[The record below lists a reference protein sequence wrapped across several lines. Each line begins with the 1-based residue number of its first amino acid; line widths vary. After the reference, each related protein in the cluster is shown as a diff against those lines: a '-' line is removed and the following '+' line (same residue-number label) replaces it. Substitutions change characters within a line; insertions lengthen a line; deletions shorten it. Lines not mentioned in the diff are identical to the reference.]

1 LLYPALYS
9 RQRNHDDSFKVNFV
23 RAFKKG
29 EIQLVELQRMILDTD
44 IGTDVDDAMAVALS
58 MFSPEI
64 QVEGIT
70 TVYGD
75 VKLRSQMVRRIL
87 QMGGR
92 EDIRIYPGIAQPLLR
107 NREVWWL
114 GHEGEGILHLDE
126 RDEALTFEDKHA
138 VDFIIDTV
146 MNNPGEITIVPIG
159 PLTNIAAALI
169 REPKVAQNVKEI
181 ILMGGVARIG
191 SNASELDYYEHNI
204 SRDPESA
211 SIVFGSGAKIVMVGL
226 DVTRK
231 VLLDRT
237 HLDRLTATGKP
248 LNLVLVKLVERWLEW
263 YQHDFTAMNDPLAV
277 ALLINRNFVVTKKM
291 KVHIEYDH
299 RHPTGQTI
307 AQHSEDANV
316 EICIEVDSEGFM
328 ELLLDRL
335 CRYEVKQ
342 DDRALQK
349 QEG

>member
-1 LLYPALYS
+1 MKL
-9 RQRNHDDSFKVNFV
+9 H
-23 RAFKKG
+23 
-29 EIQLVELQRMILDTD
+29 RMILDTD

-75 VKLRSQMVRRIL
+75 VVLRSRMVKKIL

-92 EDIRIYPGIAQPLLR
+92 EDIKIYAGVEQTLLR
-107 NREVWWL
+107 NREIWWL

-126 RDEALTFEDKHA
+126 RDQNLDFEEKHA
-138 VDFIIDTV
+138 VDFIIETV
-146 MNNPGEITIVPIG
+146 MNNPGEITLVPIG
-159 PLTNIAAALI
+159 PLTNIAAAMI
-169 REPKVAQNVKEI
+169 REPRIAAHAKEI
-181 ILMGGVARIG
+181 ILMGGVSRIG
-191 SNASELDYYEHNI
+191 SNAAELDYYEHNI

-226 DVTRK
+226 DVTRQ
-231 VLLDRT
+231 VLMNRS
-237 HLDRLTATGKP
+237 HLQRLTESGEP

-263 YQHDFTAMNDPLAV
+263 YKHEYTAMNDPLAV
-277 ALLINRNFVVTKKM
+277 ALLINRSFVKTKKM

-307 AQHSEDANV
+307 AQHSDDANV
-316 EICIEVDSEGFM
+316 EVCVEVDSEGFM
-328 ELLLDRL
+328 NLLLDRL
-335 CRYEVKQ
+335 CSRKS
-342 DDRALQK
+342 
-349 QEG
+349 